1 MGIRTEGVKFKQAVD
16 RFLSD
21 LESEMANAIK
31 PIVDQANNDLQ
42 ANLFASVYG
51 TAPGTV
57 YIRTGNLKSFGN
69 TNASDLSKDGK
80 YIIKLSSSA
89 DYASDIEYG
98 SGTSQI
104 DPGLLQQ
111 ISEASGG
118 NNISFGRSGIN
129 YMLPGPFVMPAT
141 VKSRIILEATFIK
154 LLGRWK

>member
-1 MGIRTEGVKFKQAVD
+1 MGIRTEGLKFKQTVD
-16 RFLSD
+16 KFLAE
-21 LESEMANAIK
+21 LESEMTAAIK
-31 PIVDQANNDLQ
+31 PVVDRANNDLQ

-51 TAPGTV
+51 TAPGSV
-57 YIRTGNLKSFGN
+57 YVRTGNLKSFGN

-80 YIIKLSSSA
+80 YVIRLASSA

-98 SGTSQI
+98 SGASQI

-118 NNISFGRSGIN
+118 NNITFGRSGIN
-129 YMLPGPFVMPAT
+129 YMLPGPFVMPAA
-141 VKSRIILEATFIK
+141 VKSKIILEATFTK